1 MSTLET
7 DVPVN
12 TLAVEEALD
21 QLQEETLFQPIDQ
34 VLEVEEGPGGQS
46 LSFWADVWRRF
57 TAHRPAMISLFALLV
72 LTLCALLAPLL
83 SSHTYYETHLELNN
97 LAPCK
102 QFWFGTDDLGRD
114 MFVRIWTG
122 ARISLFIGVTAA
134 GIDLVL
140 GVLWGG
146 TAALVGGRVDELMM
160 RAADVLYAIPYLLIV
175 IMLMVV
181 MGPGLVTIII
191 AMTITGWI
199 GMARLV
205 RGQILQLKQR
215 TFVHAAVAI
224 GASGP
229 RILWKHLIPN
239 TMGPIIVMMT
249 LTIPTAI
256 FTEAFLSFLGLGVQA
271 PIASWGTMAAE
282 SLSAMRYYP
291 WRLFFPAGFISGTML
306 ALYIVGDGLRDAVDP
321 RMH

>member
-1 MSTLET
+1 MSVEAEIKSPSLEETLE
-7 DVPVN
+7 
-12 TLAVEEALD
+12 A
-21 QLQEETLFQPIDQ
+21 LQEETLFQPLRRTQ
-34 VLEVEEGPGGQS
+34 EPPLGPAGPS
-46 LSFWADVWRRF
+46 LSYWADVWHRF
-57 TAHRPAMISLFALLV
+57 RGHKPAIVS
-72 LTLCALLAPLL
+72 LCALLLLMLFALFAPLF
-83 SSHTYYETHLELNN
+83 SSYTFYETHLELNN
-97 LAPCK
+97 LSPCK
-102 QFWFGTDDLGRD
+102 MFWFGSDDLGRD

-134 GIDLVL
+134 GIDLIL

-146 TAALVGGRVDELMM
+146 TAALAGGKIDEVMM
-160 RAADVLYAIPYLLIV
+160 RVADVLYAIPYLLIV

-181 MGPGLVTIII
+181 MGPGLLTIII
-191 AMTITGWI
+191 AMSITGWI

-205 RGQILQLKQR
+205 RGQVLQLKQR
-215 TFVHAAVAI
+215 TFVQAAVAL

-321 RMH
+321 RMR